1 MNKKFDLFREKYSK
15 IVYKSYQIID
25 EDDFIKIVYH
35 FEIPS
40 LRIFNPY
47 LVISKKHIL
56 NENIDSSLLNSIV
69 FRLGLIELISY
80 YKCVC
85 PKTIE
90 IEAGFIDEYEQRWFK
105 KLFFNGLGEFFHVND
120 IKVSEDELFDFVI
133 TGKKIDIKDVDY
145 NGFGNLIPIG
155 GGKDSN
161 VTLELLKGYD
171 NKCFII
177 NPKQVHLECAGEIES
192 YTVKRVIDKNLID
205 LNSLGYLNGH
215 TPFSAI
221 VAFTSYLMAYLSN
234 RKYIVLL
241 NEGSANEPT
250 VIGTNINH
258 QYSKTFEFEKD
269 FYEYTKK
276 YFKIDIKY
284 FSLLR
289 PIKEIQIAY
298 LFTKY
303 KKYHKIFRSCNVGS
317 KENPWIWC
325 ANCPKCLFV
334 FIILRA
340 FMSEKEVTDIFGE
353 NMLDNKKME
362 KYFLELIGAAETK
375 PFECIGTIEEVNYAM
390 NRISKDDSSYL
401 TNLYKEKYYKKVDI
415 DLSKI
420 YYEHNVSDEYLELL
434 KEAIK
439 NAE

>member
-35 FEIPS
+35 FEIPN

-47 LVISKKHIL
+47 LVISKKHIS

-234 RKYIVLL
+234 RKYIVLS

-401 TNLYKEKYYKKVDI
+401 TNLYKEKYYKKADI

>member
-234 RKYIVLL
+234 RKYIVLS